1 MDRLPRITLL
11 VLSILLSGLSSL
23 QAGISAAEYYIG
35 SDPGVG
41 AGTTLTIENSVG
53 AAALIEAVTLA
64 TSTLPEGTHDIGLRV
79 QDSSGNWS
87 NTLLRR
93 ITVQDNAFELAG
105 GLDESGS
112 AEQTTAAE
120 YYIGTDPGVGAGI
133 SLVIENSV
141 GAAALIEAITLATSS
156 LPEGT
161 HDIGL
166 RVQDSSGNWSNT
178 VLRRITV
185 FGGSEIIATEQA
197 VASVSL
203 DYYDPEQAQTWL
215 LRPSGSIIGESYTL
229 SLEEETILVDTR
241 YGETRNALITRIVQ
255 AINGNPRINTVYS
268 ATAVGSEGFRVSA
281 LASGQVSEDALIA
294 SNNFTRETVSSG
306 SLGSSG
312 RRIVSAEYF
321 LNDDPG
327 EGQATAL
334 TMTVSSNDYAKQIE
348 EASIDLTAQRA
359 GTHRIGIRMKNSA
372 GQWGLP
378 AYRSMRAFSLFGGED
393 TTAPVITLSGGSSM
407 SIPFGS
413 VYSEPGYSASD
424 DIDGDVSNYVVIDG
438 TVDTQN
444 PGEQQITYRI
454 TDMAGNLATSIRT
467 VHVMDDQSPQITGE
481 TQVTYL
487 VPPASI
493 DLFQGLTV
501 SDSEFGNLDYAL
513 RIHTSNIDWMTAG
526 NYTVTFEVEDPAGNA
541 SQFTRNYALSEG
553 AIYYPNY
560 DRWINGRADP
570 LGLPVA
576 ERASGADPDGD
587 GRTNYE
593 EWYADTDPFDKFS
606 FLSMDTIRT
615 STGLSLQWSG
625 LMRNQYWIESSQDLS
640 LWESYTDKYNIDGGA
655 DFELGVDFDSSG
667 NAKSFYRLATEPRL
681 PIDD

>member
-1 MDRLPRITLL
+1 MDRLPRVTLL
-11 VLSILLSGLSSL
+11 VLSILLSGLSPL
-23 QAGISAAEYYIG
+23 QASISAAEYYIG
-35 SDPGVG
+35 TDPGVG
-41 AGTTLTIENSVG
+41 AGTSLTIENSVG
-53 AAALIEAVTLA
+53 AASLTEAVTLATSTLPEGTHDIGLRVQDSNGNWSNTLLRRITVQDNAFELAGGLDESGPAEQTTAAEYYIGTDPGVGAGTSLTIENSVGAASLIEAVTLA

-93 ITVQDNAFELAG
+93 ITV
-105 GLDESGS
+105 
-112 AEQTTAAE
+112 
-120 YYIGTDPGVGAGI
+120 
-133 SLVIENSV
+133 
-141 GAAALIEAITLATSS
+141 
-156 LPEGT
+156 
-161 HDIGL
+161 
-166 RVQDSSGNWSNT
+166 
-178 VLRRITV
+178 
-185 FGGSEIIATEQA
+185 FGGAEIIATEQA

-203 DYYDPEQAQTWL
+203 DYDDPEQVQTWF
-215 LRPSGSIIGESYTL
+215 LRPFGSIIGESYTL
-229 SLEEETILVDTR
+229 SLEGETILVDTR

-312 RRIVSAEYF
+312 RRIVAAEYF

-327 EGQATAL
+327 AGQATAL
-334 TMTVSSNDYAKQIE
+334 TMTAGSNDYAKQIE
-348 EASIDLTAQRA
+348 EASIDLTALRA

-393 TTAPVITLSGGSSM
+393 TTAPVITLSGGPSM
-407 SIPFGS
+407 SIAFES
-413 VYSEPGYSASD
+413 VYSEPGYSVID
-424 DIDGDVSNYVVIDG
+424 DIDGDLSSYVVIDG
-438 TVDTQN
+438 TIDTQN

-467 VHVMDDQSPQITGE
+467 VHVMDDQSPQITGD
-481 TQVTYL
+481 TQVTYS

-526 NYTVTFEVEDPAGNA
+526 NYTVIFKVEDPAGNA

-570 LGLPVA
+570 LGLPIA
-576 ERASGADPDGD
+576 ERTSGADPDGD

-593 EWYADTDPFDKFS
+593 EWYADTDPFDQHDF
-606 FLSMDTIRT
+606 MGMAMERNGTQ
-615 STGLSLQWSG
+615 LSLQWTG
-625 LMRNQYWIESSQDLS
+625 LLRNQYWIESSSDLS
-640 LWESYTDKYNIDGGA
+640 NWASYTDKVNVDDGA
-655 DFELGVDFDSSG
+655 DFEVQVEMANPSETNG
-667 NAKSFYRLATEPRL
+667 FYRLATEPRL
-681 PIDD
+681 PIE